1 MLISITFAT
10 REVSHLALCGTGEIV
25 RRAEPSTPDQRMIAG
40 CYLDVTESTDLGDVK
55 EVSAVSRLAFR
66 LAHAHRRRAKG

>member
-1 MLISITFAT
+1 MISITFAT
-10 REVSHLALCGTGEIV
+10 PEVSHPARCGTGEVV
-25 RRAEPSTPDQRMIAG
+25 RRAEWHTPDQRMIAG

-66 LAHAHRRRAKG
+66 LARAHRRRAKG